1 MMMTMMTITMSKMK
15 VDLDT
20 EVAVDNVE
28 ADEQS
33 VHL

>member
-1 MMMTMMTITMSKMK
+1 MMTMVTITMSKMK